1 MASYLRL
8 LLATLLCVAV
18 LVFCGAAVAEG
29 TVPNKSDKTYT
40 MKQYDVPYTGD
51 LPTVLAG
58 ASQAFNNGN
67 TYNVDGSTG
76 CPGRQV
82 QTGSY
87 SWVSEANGTFQCKF
101 EGQIQWVTRGTVG
114 VCATKT
120 EPARAKNIAAAN
132 CGTYTTIPFCPPN
145 AALVNGVCTCST
157 GYSPDATG
165 NSCDKSCEKGKVVSE
180 GYYDIGPNAGA
191 TPQIVACAG
200 NCRAYFNGDSP
211 AGSAVVGGAK
221 HWFAKG
227 YYSQGGE
234 KCSTAQQQ
242 AQPVGTGTAN
252 RPEDTCAANQG
263 SIKMNGKTVCVDQ
276 NSGND
281 KPVEDSKD
289 KSSTKTEK
297 TSQTN
302 PDGSTTVTE
311 TTTKTDSNGNKETTV
326 TKTTTGTDGKV
337 TTESETS
344 GSTKPPTTGGTD
356 DGTDEEPKGECEKNP
371 SKAGCGGEAAPV
383 GTLYTPKDKTFSGVL
398 TAHRNSF
405 MSSSIGSA
413 VGGFF
418 VVSSGGSCPTW
429 NAQIPFIKADVKI
442 DQFCSTWAVAA
453 LAILKTAILVAASF
467 FAFRVAVE

>member
-1 MASYLRL
+1 MASYLRSVL
-8 LLATLLCVAV
+8 FV
-18 LVFCGAAVAEG
+18 LVGAFMCVVGRPAVADGFVPTRSEMLWECEGHPSLAKGKKTGASPQEACAAAMAGEVSWAESGGIATTTYTFSSCGAIADTAPATQYAMCYA
-29 TVPNKSDKTYT
+29 TVQYTWKRASDNASNSYAK
-40 MKQYDVPYTGD
+40 
-51 LPTVLAG
+51 PTTS
-58 ASQAFNNGN
+58 SQAKG
-67 TYNVDGSTG
+67 TRLTG
-76 CPGRQV
+76 
-82 QTGSY
+82 
-87 SWVSEANGTFQCKF
+87 
-101 EGQIQWVTRGTVG
+101 
-114 VCATKT
+114 
-120 EPARAKNIAAAN
+120 
-132 CGTYTTIPFCPPN
+132 CPPN
-145 AALVNGVCTCST
+145 AVQNQLGSCTCGT
-157 GYSPDATG
+157 GFSPDATG
-165 NSCDKSCEKGKVVSE
+165 KTCDKDCEKGKVVSE
-180 GYYDIGPNAGA
+180 GYYDIGPNSAA
-191 TPQIVACAG
+191 TPQIVACSG

-211 AGSAVVGGAK
+211 AGSAVVGGVK

-234 KCSTAQQQ
+234 KCSASQQQ
-242 AQPVGTGTAN
+242 AQPVGTGTAAK
-252 RPEDTCAANQG
+252 PQDSCAANQG
-263 SIKMNGKTVCVDQ
+263 FIKMNGKTVCVDQ

-289 KSSTKTEK
+289 KSSSKTEK

-344 GSTKPPTTGGTD
+344 GAVKPGTTEGTD

-371 SKAGCGGEAAPV
+371 SKAGCGGEAASV

-398 TAHRNSF
+398 TAHRNTF
-405 MSSSIGSA
+405 MSSAIGSA

-442 DQFCSTWAVAA
+442 DQFCSTWAIAA